1 MISIFPSTASIWDMN
16 FFNEYPHNIC
26 QCRTHLSPSRCQEWE
41 GFVLPTA
48 CDELC
53 IDLCCDLGVEGR
65 ERKRVRRGHMSI
77 FTLALTLALKPAFRF
92 AGMPPISIYSSRV
105 PRRRRPKPSI
115 NRGHRPPQRLL
126 GNRRAT
132 TEESGYPK
140 TDAAFISAGG
150 ATPLGRFP
158 RRSRRRPIPY
168 HAAKSKMAR

>member
-1 MISIFPSTASIWDMN
+1 VQDAFVTFAMP
-16 FFNEYPHNIC
+16 
-26 QCRTHLSPSRCQEWE
+26 RVE

-48 CDELC
+48 CNELC

-115 NRGHRPPQRLL
+115 NRGHRSPRRLL

-132 TEESGYPK
+132 TEESGYP
-140 TDAAFISAGG
+140 DAAFISAAATQGPFEKPVARGPPRLAAFPG
-150 ATPLGRFP
+150 AQDAGRSLTTQRNP
-158 RRSRRRPIPY
+158 RWLVDVSTASACL
-168 HAAKSKMAR
+168 AAGR